1 MDPQNANPS
10 GQPPEGTV
18 SNNNNAEV
26 EVDLSSPQTE
36 QSPSAD
42 SAATAPAPADVPAPE
57 PQVQT
62 EQPLVAPA
70 PDVSGQGVPSQT
82 PVATQPVPTVDAAPS
97 SNAQPGMIAQEAPS
111 VFVGSATQS
120 MEQIPPSPM
129 SAPSGSKK
137 RWIMP
142 LVIVIVLLAVITG
155 GYVFA
160 VYLPSTPNAIYQTS
174 LKETGSAIDT
184 LINYSNSASAKDYKS
199 YAVSGSISS
208 TGTTSFNATLS
219 GSGDTSGDAK
229 LTMSA
234 DIMGEK
240 LNANVDTVHVSGSS
254 TPDVYLQATGL
265 KPVLDS
271 LGLSSLDSLDGQ
283 WIAIDHTLIN
293 SSLASLN
300 QTAAAATKSTQYPT
314 VAQLQDAI
322 TKVESVN
329 KTYLFT
335 TNTSTAVLTNEKYV
349 GNTTLDGRNVD
360 HFQVGYNKAHLESY
374 LSAVASALDDSSLNA
389 WSKAANKGQSL
400 SQELNIDS
408 VKNTVASANT
418 SYRFD
423 IWVDTKTKLPH
434 TIQFVDPSDHSSVF
448 TISQN
453 YTGGTTYPF
462 ALGFTGKDVTSGDT
476 ENAKINLSFDTSTNK
491 VTAGFTVTDG
501 SSTNLNANFA
511 LTPSTQTV
519 QVTPPAGAESITS
532 LVTELGLSGS
542 TGAGL

>member
-1 MDPQNANPS
+1 MDPQNTNPS
-10 GQPPEGTV
+10 GQPPEG
-18 SNNNNAEV
+18 SPANNNNSEV
-26 EVDLSSPQTE
+26 EVDLSSPHVEQPPATDPVTAMPVSVNNPE
-36 QSPSAD
+36 SQPQQSP
-42 SAATAPAPADVPAPE
+42 AALTPNVTSQDAPSQPPVMSQPLPVAEVTPSSSVQPQAVAPE
-57 PQVQT
+57 
-62 EQPLVAPA
+62 AP
-70 PDVSGQGVPSQT
+70 G
-82 PVATQPVPTVDAAPS
+82 
-97 SNAQPGMIAQEAPS
+97 I
-111 VFVGSATQS
+111 FVGGATQS
-120 MEQIPPSPM
+120 MEQIPSTPTP
-129 SAPSGSKK
+129 APSGSKK

-142 LVIVIVLLAVITG
+142 LVIFIVLLAVITG

-184 LINYSNSASAKDYKS
+184 LINYSNSASTKDYKS
-199 YAVSGSISS
+199 YAVSGSMSS

-254 TPDVYLQATGL
+254 TPDMYLQATGL

-314 VAQLQDAI
+314 VAQLQDAV

-329 KTYLFT
+329 KTYVFT

-434 TIQFVDPSDHSSVF
+434 TIQFVDPSDQSSVF

-462 ALGFTGKDVTSGDT
+462 ALGFTSGDT
-476 ENAKINLSFDTSTNK
+476 ENAKINLSLDTSTNK
-491 VTAGFTVTDG
+491 VTAGLTITDG

-542 TGAGL
+542 TGTGL